1 MDRAALAA
9 ILDRLCSASEETGTV
24 EFKSNWDN
32 PRDIGEYICALGNT
46 ARLDNKDR
54 AWMLWGVENG
64 THRITGTAF
73 DPFSA
78 KGEGNQSLIMWLMQK
93 ISPKPDFQFHR
104 IEHVHGPVVML
115 EIHPPRMVPLA
126 FQGERFIRVD
136 SHKTKLAKYPSIEG
150 RLWAALQGPEDWS
163 SQIIAGAT
171 FDDLDPDAVS
181 FCRQRFLDHLMKG
194 ESDPERQE
202 KIRAD
207 VHGWDIATLLNKA
220 RLTIQGKITRSTLL
234 LLGRDESAHFL
245 SPADVKITWILRDD
259 QGRMISSQHFG
270 MPMLL
275 ATDAVFRRIRN
286 VPIEYMPDG
295 NLFPVPIPQYDNW
308 VIREALH
315 NCIAHQDYRL
325 GGKVNVVEYPDKLVF
340 SNLGSFIPQSVE
352 WMLEN
357 QSPPEHYRNQWL
369 IDGMI
374 RLRMIDQAGSGIR
387 RMYETQR
394 ERYFPLPDYDFKEEI
409 DGRPRVALSLS
420 GKILDVNYTQLLMR
434 RVDLKLG
441 QVFLLDKVQKGLPI
455 TSEDARV
462 LRSAKLIEGRA
473 PNFFISSKVAE
484 WTDQRAQYIHNR
496 AFDDD
501 HYRKL
506 ITEYI
511 RQYKQASRQEL
522 DELLLPKLSDVLT
535 LKQKRDKIRNL
546 LQALR
551 REGHIQRQ
559 GSRKTSLWTLVS
571 DVKLYG

>member
-1 MDRAALAA
+1 MGQAALVA
-9 ILDRLCSASEETGTV
+9 ILERLRVASEETGTV

-32 PRDIGEYICALGNT
+32 PWDIGEYICALGNT

-54 AWMLWGVENG
+54 AWLLWGVENG
-64 THRITGTAF
+64 SHRITGTAF

-104 IEHVHGPVVML
+104 LEHADGPVIML
-115 EIHPPRMVPLA
+115 EIHPPRMAPLA

-136 SHKTKLAKYPSIEG
+136 SHKTKLAKYPAIEG
-150 RLWAALQGPEDWS
+150 RLWAALKSPEDWS
-163 SQIIAGAT
+163 SQIIPGAT

-181 FCRQRFLDHLMKG
+181 FCRQRVLDHLMKG
-194 ESDPERQE
+194 ESDPERQK
-202 KIRAD
+202 KIRSD
-207 VHGWDIATLLNKA
+207 VHGWDISTLLNKA
-220 RLTIQGKITRSTLL
+220 RLTIQGRITRSTLL

-259 QGRMISSQHFG
+259 QHRMISSQHFG
-270 MPMLL
+270 MPLLL

-357 QSPPEHYRNQWL
+357 QSPPERYRNQWL

-394 ERYFPLPDYDFKEEI
+394 ERYFPLPDYDFGEEI
-409 DGRPRVALSLS
+409 DGHPRVTLSLS
-420 GKILDVNYTQLLMR
+420 GKILDSNYTRLLMR
-434 RVDLKLG
+434 RADLKLG
-441 QVFLLDKVQKGLPI
+441 QVFLLDKVQKKLPI
-455 TSEDARV
+455 SSGEAMA

-473 PNFFISSKVAE
+473 PNVFISAKVAE
-484 WTDQRAQYIHNR
+484 WTEQKAQYIHNR

>member
-1 MDRAALAA
+1 MDQAALVA

-24 EFKSNWDN
+24 EFKSNWDS

-54 AWMLWGVENG
+54 AWLLWGVENG
-64 THRITGTAF
+64 THRITGTTF

-104 IEHVHGPVVML
+104 LEHADGPVIML

-126 FQGERFIRVD
+126 FQSERFIRVD
-136 SHKTKLAKYPSIEG
+136 SHKTKLAKYPAIEG
-150 RLWAALQGPEDWS
+150 RLWAALQSPEDWS
-163 SQIIAGAT
+163 SQIIPGAT

-181 FCRQRFLDHLMKG
+181 FCRQRLLDHLMKG

-202 KIRAD
+202 KIRTD
-207 VHGWDIATLLNKA
+207 VHGWDIATLLNKC
-220 RLTIQGKITRSTLL
+220 RLTVQGRITRSTLL

-270 MPMLL
+270 MPLLL

-295 NLFPVPIPQYDNW
+295 NLFPIPIPQYDTW

-409 DGRPRVALSLS
+409 DGLPRVTLSLS
-420 GKILDVNYTQLLMR
+420 GKILDANYTQLLMSR
-434 RVDLKLG
+434 ADLKLG

-455 TSEDARV
+455 ASGEARV

-473 PNFFISSKVAE
+473 PNFFISAKVAE
-484 WTDQRAQYIHNR
+484 WTGQKAQYIHNR

-559 GSRKTSLWTLVS
+559 GSRKTALWTPGSEAELN
-571 DVKLYG
+571 G

>member
-32 PRDIGEYICALGNT
+32 PYDIGEYICALGNT
-46 ARLDNKDR
+46 ARLDNEDR
-54 AWMLWGVENG
+54 AWLLWGVENG

-104 IEHVHGPVVML
+104 LEHADGPVIML
-115 EIHPPRMVPLA
+115 EIHPPRMGPLA

-136 SHKTKLAKYPSIEG
+136 SHKTKLVNYPAIEG
-150 RLWAALQGPEDWS
+150 RLWAALLGPEDWS
-163 SQIIAGAT
+163 SQIIPGAT

-202 KIRAD
+202 KIRTD

-220 RLTIQGKITRSTLL
+220 RLTIQGRITRSTLL

-245 SPADVKITWILRDD
+245 SSADVKISWILRDD
-259 QGRMISSQHFG
+259 QHRMISSQHFG
-270 MPMLL
+270 MPLLL

-295 NLFPVPIPQYDNW
+295 SLFPVPIPQYDNW

-325 GGKVNVVEYPDKLVF
+325 GGKINVVEYPDKLVF

-357 QSPPEHYRNQWL
+357 QSPPERYRNQWL

-394 ERYFPLPDYDFKEEI
+394 ERYFPLPDYDFGEEI
-409 DGRPRVALSLS
+409 DGYPRVRLSLS
-420 GKILDVNYTQLLMR
+420 GKILDSNYTQLLMR
-434 RVDLKLG
+434 RADLKLR
-441 QVFLLDKVQKGLPI
+441 QVFLLDKVQKGLSI
-455 TSEDARV
+455 SANEARA
-462 LRSAKLIEGRA
+462 LREGKLIEGRA
-473 PNFFISSKVAE
+473 PNYFISAKVAE
-484 WTDQRAQYIHNR
+484 WTDQKARYIHNR
-496 AFDDD
+496 AFDDE
-501 HYRKL
+501 HYRKM
-506 ITEYI
+506 IIEYL

-535 LKQKRDKIRNL
+535 FKQKRDKIRNL

-551 REGHIQRQ
+551 REGHLQNLGGRQ
-559 GSRKTSLWTLVS
+559 SSLWVLASEV
-571 DVKLYG
+571 

>member
-32 PRDIGEYICALGNT
+32 PYDIGEYICALGNT
-46 ARLDNKDR
+46 ARLDNEDR
-54 AWMLWGVENG
+54 AWLLWGVENG

-104 IEHVHGPVVML
+104 LEHADGPVIML
-115 EIHPPRMVPLA
+115 EIHPPRMGPLA

-136 SHKTKLAKYPSIEG
+136 SHKTKLANYPAIEG
-150 RLWAALQGPEDWS
+150 RLWVALLGPEDWS
-163 SQIIAGAT
+163 SQIIPGAT

-202 KIRAD
+202 KIRTD

-220 RLTIQGKITRSTLL
+220 RLTIQGRITRSTLL

-245 SPADVKITWILRDD
+245 SSADVKISWILRDD
-259 QGRMISSQHFG
+259 QHRMISSQHFG
-270 MPMLL
+270 MPLLL

-295 NLFPVPIPQYDNW
+295 SLFPVPIPQYDNW

-325 GGKVNVVEYPDKLVF
+325 GGKINVVEYPDKLVF

-357 QSPPEHYRNQWL
+357 QSPPERYRNQWL

-394 ERYFPLPDYDFKEEI
+394 ERYFPLPDYDFGEEI
-409 DGRPRVALSLS
+409 DGYPRVRLSLS
-420 GKILDVNYTQLLMR
+420 GKILDSNYTQLLMR
-434 RVDLKLG
+434 RADLKLR
-441 QVFLLDKVQKGLPI
+441 QVFLLDKVQKGLSI
-455 TSEDARV
+455 SANEARA
-462 LRSAKLIEGRA
+462 LREGKFIEGRA
-473 PNFFISSKVAE
+473 PNYFISAKVAE
-484 WTDQRAQYIHNR
+484 WTDQKARYIHNR
-496 AFDDD
+496 AFDDE
-501 HYRKL
+501 HYRKM
-506 ITEYI
+506 IIEYL

-535 LKQKRDKIRNL
+535 FKQKRDKIRNL

-551 REGHIQRQ
+551 REGHLQNLGGRQ
-559 GSRKTSLWTLVS
+559 SSLWVLASEV
-571 DVKLYG
+571 

>member
-32 PRDIGEYICALGNT
+32 PHDIGEYICALGNT
-46 ARLDNKDR
+46 ARLDNEDR
-54 AWMLWGVENG
+54 AWLLWGVENG
-64 THRITGTAF
+64 THRITGTVF

-104 IEHVHGPVVML
+104 LEHADGPVIML
-115 EIHPPRMVPLA
+115 EIHPPRMAPLA

-136 SHKTKLAKYPSIEG
+136 SHKTKLAKYPAIEG
-150 RLWAALQGPEDWS
+150 RLWAALESPEDWS
-163 SQIIAGAT
+163 SQIIPGAT

-181 FCRQRFLDHLMKG
+181 FCRQRFLDHLLKG
-194 ESDPERQE
+194 ETDPERQE
-202 KIRAD
+202 KIRTDA
-207 VHGWDIATLLNKA
+207 HGWDITTLLNKA
-220 RLTIQGKITRSTLL
+220 RLTIQGRITRSTLL

-245 SPADVKITWILRDD
+245 SPADVKISWILRDD
-259 QGRMISSQHFG
+259 QHRMISSQHFG
-270 MPMLL
+270 MPLLL

-295 NLFPVPIPQYDNW
+295 SLFPVPIPQYDNW

-325 GGKVNVVEYPDKLVF
+325 GGKINVVEYPDKLVF

-357 QSPPEHYRNQWL
+357 QSPPERYRNQWL

-394 ERYFPLPDYDFKEEI
+394 ERYFPLPDYDFAEEI
-409 DGRPRVALSLS
+409 DGYPRVRLSLS
-420 GKILDVNYTQLLMR
+420 GKILDSNYTQLLMR
-434 RVDLKLG
+434 RADLKLR
-441 QVFLLDKVQKGLPI
+441 QVFLLDKVQKGLSI
-455 TSEDARV
+455 SANEARA
-462 LRSAKLIEGRA
+462 LREGKLIEGRA
-473 PNFFISSKVAE
+473 PNYFISAKVAE
-484 WTDQRAQYIHNR
+484 WTDQKARYIHNR
-496 AFDDD
+496 AFDDE
-501 HYRKL
+501 HYRKM
-506 ITEYI
+506 IIEYL

-535 LKQKRDKIRNL
+535 FKQKRDKIRNL

-551 REGHIQRQ
+551 REGHLQNLGGRQ
-559 GSRKTSLWTLVS
+559 SSVWALASEV
-571 DVKLYG
+571 

>member
-24 EFKSNWDN
+24 EFKSNWDC

-104 IEHVHGPVVML
+104 LEHPQGPVIML
-115 EIHPPRMVPLA
+115 EIHSPRIAPWA
-126 FQGERFIRVD
+126 FQGERFIRID
-136 SHKTKLAKYPSIEG
+136 SHKTKLAGNLAMEA
-150 RLWAALQGPEDWS
+150 RLWAAFESPEDWS
-163 SQIIAGAT
+163 KQIVPGAT
-171 FDDLDPDAVS
+171 LDDLDPDAVS
-181 FCRQRFLDHLMKG
+181 FSLQRFLDHLLKG
-194 ESDPERQE
+194 ESDPDRQE
-202 KIRAD
+202 KIRAEAREWD
-207 VHGWDIATLLNKA
+207 VVTLLNKA
-220 RLTIQGKITRSTLL
+220 RLTIQGQITRSALL

-245 SPADVKITWILRDD
+245 SPADIKISWILRDD
-259 QGRMISSQHFG
+259 QDRMISSQHFG
-270 MPMLL
+270 MPLLL
-275 ATDAVFRRIRN
+275 ATEALFRRVRN
-286 VPIEYMPDG
+286 IPIEYMPDG
-295 NLFPVPIPQYDNW
+295 NLFPVPIPQYDAW

-315 NCIAHQDYRL
+315 NCIAHQDYRR
-325 GGKVNVVEYPDKLVF
+325 GGKINVVEYPDKLIF

-374 RLRMIDQAGSGIR
+374 RMRMIDQAGSGIR

-394 ERYFPLPDYDFKEEI
+394 ERYFPLPDYEI
-409 DGRPRVALSLS
+409 GQHIGEHPRVMVTLS
-420 GKILDVNYTQLLMR
+420 GKILDSNYTQLLMR
-434 RVDLKLG
+434 RADLKLG
-441 QVFLLDKVQKGLPI
+441 QVFLLDKVQKGQLI
-455 TSEDARV
+455 STNEARA
-462 LRSAKLIEGRA
+462 LREGKLIEGRA
-473 PNFFISSKVAE
+473 PNYYISAKVAE
-484 WTDQRAQYIHNR
+484 WADQKARYIHNR
-496 AFDDD
+496 AFDDE
-501 HYRKL
+501 HYRKM
-506 ITEYI
+506 IIEYL

-535 LKQKRDKIRNL
+535 FKQKRDKIRNL

-551 REGHIQRQ
+551 REGHLQNLGGRQ
-559 GSRKTSLWTLVS
+559 SSVWALASEV
-571 DVKLYG
+571 

>member
-32 PRDIGEYICALGNT
+32 PYDIGEYICALGNT
-46 ARLDNKDR
+46 ARLDNEDR
-54 AWMLWGVENG
+54 AWLLWGVENG

-104 IEHVHGPVVML
+104 LEHADGPVIML
-115 EIHPPRMVPLA
+115 EIHPPRMGPLA

-136 SHKTKLAKYPSIEG
+136 SHKTKLVNYPAIEG
-150 RLWAALQGPEDWS
+150 RLWAALLGSEDWS
-163 SQIIAGAT
+163 SQIIPGAT

-202 KIRAD
+202 KIRTD

-220 RLTIQGKITRSTLL
+220 RLTIQGRITRSTLL

-245 SPADVKITWILRDD
+245 SSADVKISWILRDD
-259 QGRMISSQHFG
+259 QHRMISSQHFG
-270 MPMLL
+270 MPLLL

-295 NLFPVPIPQYDNW
+295 SLFPVPIPQYDNW

-325 GGKVNVVEYPDKLVF
+325 GGKINVVEYPDKLVF

-357 QSPPEHYRNQWL
+357 QSPPERYRNQWL

-394 ERYFPLPDYDFKEEI
+394 ERYFPLPDYDFGEEI
-409 DGRPRVALSLS
+409 DGYPRVRLSLS
-420 GKILDVNYTQLLMR
+420 GKILDSNYTQLLMR
-434 RVDLKLG
+434 RADLKLR
-441 QVFLLDKVQKGLPI
+441 QVFLLDKVQKGLSI
-455 TSEDARV
+455 SANEARA
-462 LRSAKLIEGRA
+462 LREGKLIEGRA
-473 PNFFISSKVAE
+473 PNYFISAKVAE
-484 WTDQRAQYIHNR
+484 WTDQKARYIHNR
-496 AFDDD
+496 AFDDE
-501 HYRKL
+501 HYRKM
-506 ITEYI
+506 IIEYL

-535 LKQKRDKIRNL
+535 FKQKRDKIRNL

-551 REGHIQRQ
+551 REGHLQNLGGRQ
-559 GSRKTSLWTLVS
+559 SSLWVLASEV
-571 DVKLYG
+571 

>member
-1 MDRAALAA
+1 MDQVALSA
-9 ILDRLCSASEETGTV
+9 ILERLCAAPAETGIV

-46 ARLDNKDR
+46 ARLDGKDR
-54 AWMLWGVENG
+54 AWLLWGVENG
-64 THRITGTAF
+64 SHCVTGTAF

-104 IEHVHGPVVML
+104 LEHAHGSVIML
-115 EIHPPRMVPLA
+115 EIHPPRMAPLA

-136 SHKTKLAKYPSIEG
+136 SHKTKLAAYPAMEA
-150 RLWAALQGPEDWS
+150 RLWTALGSPEDWS
-163 SQIIAGAT
+163 RQIVPEAS

-181 FCRQRFLDHLMKG
+181 FCRQRFLDYLMKG
-194 ESDPERQE
+194 EGDPERQE
-202 KIRAD
+202 KIRLD
-207 VHGWDIATLLNKA
+207 VLGWDLATLLNKA
-220 RLTIQGKITRSTLL
+220 RLTVQGQLTRSALL
-234 LLGRDESAHFL
+234 LLGRDEAAHFL
-245 SPADVKITWILRDD
+245 SPADAKITWILRDD
-259 QGRMISSQHFG
+259 QNRMISSQHFG
-270 MPMLL
+270 MPLLL

-295 NLFPVPIPQYDNW
+295 NLFPVPIPQYDSW

-315 NCIAHQDYRL
+315 NCIAHQDYLL
-325 GGKVNVVEYPDKLVF
+325 GGKVNVVEYPDMLVF

-394 ERYFPLPDYDFKEEI
+394 ERYFPLPDYDLGDTV
-409 DGRPRVALSLS
+409 DGQPRVKLSLS
-420 GKILDVNYTQLLMR
+420 GKILDSKYTQLLIR
-434 RVDLKLG
+434 RADLTLG

-455 TSEDARV
+455 APGEARV

-473 PNFFISSKVAE
+473 PNLFISAKVAE
-484 WTDQRAQYIHNR
+484 WTDQKARYIRNR
-496 AFDDD
+496 VFDDD

-506 ITEYI
+506 IMGYI
-511 RQYKQASRQEL
+511 RKYKQATRQEL

-535 LKQKRDKIRNL
+535 LQQKRDTVRNL
-546 LQALR
+546 LQSLR
-551 REGHIQRQ
+551 REGLIQRQ
-559 GSRKTSLWTLVS
+559 GSRKTSVWTLAS
-571 DVKLYG
+571 ETETSS